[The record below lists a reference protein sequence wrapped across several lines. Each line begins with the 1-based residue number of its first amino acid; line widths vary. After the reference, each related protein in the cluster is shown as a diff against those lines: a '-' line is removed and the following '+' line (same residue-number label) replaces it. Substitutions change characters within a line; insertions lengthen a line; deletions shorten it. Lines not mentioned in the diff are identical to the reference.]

1 MIGESGLQPESP
13 QKTPA
18 TASPR
23 ELDKGQARYFPIEP
37 YQPDSQLVKTKTA
50 TTFPVGAS
58 FVPLS
63 SSQPVFYSARNSTGL
78 LRSDVVIAGRSNAV
92 AGPYNPS
99 GSFEPSGALH
109 HSPAAASTLGV
120 TVALEQTSLEGTPSR
135 NPGIGSSPR
144 SAEVYTRG
152 KGKGG
157 ITAPSTAVAG
167 ILRSIHDRSGE
178 NGKKPRPRP
187 YPVRNA
193 TRPITSHTTAEDHG
207 PTGYLP
213 GAGAIRQ
220 SSSVSDITPAQPPI
234 FSPYNH
240 TVGQAEISSAF
251 FRGAFDIPL
260 SFHVLAPFSLK
271 RKLELSITVS

>member
-13 QKTPA
+13 QTPA

-23 ELDKGQARYFPIEP
+23 KLDKGKERYFQTEP
-37 YQPDSQLVKTKTA
+37 YQPDSQLVKSKTA
-50 TTFPVGAS
+50 ITFPVGAS

-63 SSQPVFYSARNSTGL
+63 SSQPVCYSARNSTGL
-78 LRSDVVIAGRSNAV
+78 LRSDVVKAGRSNAV
-92 AGPYNPS
+92 ASPSNPS
-99 GSFEPSGALH
+99 GSFEPSGAPH

-120 TVALEQTSLEGTPSR
+120 TVALEQTSLEGTPNR
-135 NPGIGSSPR
+135 NPGK
-144 SAEVYTRG
+144 AEVYTRG

-207 PTGYLP
+207 PTGHLP

-220 SSSVSDITPAQPPI
+220 PSSVSGLTPAQPPI
-234 FSPYNH
+234 SSPYNH

-251 FRGAFDIPL
+251 FRGAFDTPL